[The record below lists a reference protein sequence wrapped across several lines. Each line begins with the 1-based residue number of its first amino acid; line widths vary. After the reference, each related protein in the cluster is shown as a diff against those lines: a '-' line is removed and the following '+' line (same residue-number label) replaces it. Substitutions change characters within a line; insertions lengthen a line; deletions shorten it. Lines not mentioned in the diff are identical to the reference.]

1 MLSTNDMIVQ
11 AADALHRARIDN
23 HPTSPVR
30 DLLAPG
36 DVQGAYAVQRHNIDR
51 RLDEGARL
59 VGRKIGITTK
69 TVQAQLGIDECDY
82 GALFAD
88 DFFREDETIPASR
101 VIQPMVEGEIAFVLG
116 RDLTVEQP
124 TLADVVGAIDYCLP
138 AIEVVDSRVR
148 DWDIQIVDTVADN
161 ASCVFVV
168 LGGTPT
174 RLGDLDLELCGM
186 KMEIDGEVASA
197 GIGAACLGSPLN
209 ATAWLAKKMVEVDLP
224 LKAGDVVLS
233 GALGP
238 FQRVEPG
245 SHVDLRIVGLGK
257 VQTRFGKAEGVSK

>member
-1 MLSTNDMIVQ
+1 MLSTKEQVIR
-11 AADALHRARIDN
+11 AADALHEARITN
-23 HPTSPVR
+23 QPTTPVR

-36 DVQGAYAVQRHNIDR
+36 DVEGAYAVQRHNIDR
-51 RLDEGARL
+51 RLTEGARM

-69 TVQAQLGIDECDY
+69 AVQAQLGIDECDY
-82 GALFAD
+82 GAIFAD
-88 DFFREDETIPASR
+88 DFFREDEVIPANR

-116 RDLTVEQP
+116 RDLTVGHP
-124 TLADVVGAIDYCLP
+124 TLADVIGAIDYCLP

-168 LGGTPT
+168 LGGKPV
-174 RLGDLDLELCGM
+174 RLSDVDLELCGM
-186 KMEIDGEVASA
+186 KMEIDGEIAST

-224 LKAGDVVLS
+224 LKAGDIVLS

-238 FQRVEPG
+238 FQRVNPG
-245 SHVDLRIVGLGK
+245 SHVELRIAGLGK
-257 VQTRFGKAEGVSK
+257 VQTRFAAVSEGTI